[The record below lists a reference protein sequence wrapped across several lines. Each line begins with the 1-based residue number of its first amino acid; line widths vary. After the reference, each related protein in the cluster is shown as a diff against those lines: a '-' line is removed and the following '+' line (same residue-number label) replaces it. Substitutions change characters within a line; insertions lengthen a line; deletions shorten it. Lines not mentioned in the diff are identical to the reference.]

1 MLVAIRERRSMHMSS
16 KHWGSLALGL
26 AVASPFVVAGCGSDA
41 PPPKTAVAAAPTTT
55 AAATTATAAPKT
67 TSTSESSVAIDDEIL
82 KLCGISADEAF
93 FPFDSS
99 SVQQTSVEPLK
110 EIAKCFTTGPLQ
122 GKAMSIVGH
131 ADPRGDGD
139 YNFALGQKRADSVAS
154 YLKAVGVGQGQVST
168 TTRGAMDATGSDEPT
183 WAKDRRVDIKLA
195 K

>member
-1 MLVAIRERRSMHMSS
+1 MSWNRFFS
-16 KHWGSLALGL
+16 LSLALGL
-26 AVASPFVVAGCGSDA
+26 GSLSFVVVGCGSDA
-41 PPPKTAVAAAPTTT
+41 PPPKSALAAAPTTT
-55 AAATTATAAPKT
+55 AAAATTTAPKT
-67 TSTSESSVAIDDEIL
+67 SSSESSVAIDDEIL

-93 FPFDSS
+93 FPFDSA
-99 SVQQTSVEPLK
+99 SVQQSATKPLK
-110 EIAKCFTTGPLQ
+110 DVAKCFTSGPLK
-122 GKAMSIVGH
+122 GKAMNIVGH

-168 TTRGAMDATGSDEPT
+168 TSRGSMDASGSDEPS

>member
-1 MLVAIRERRSMHMSS
+1 MRWNRHFAL
-16 KHWGSLALGL
+16 SLALGL
-26 AVASPFVVAGCGSDA
+26 ASVSLAVAGCGSDA
-41 PPPKTAVAAAPTTT
+41 PPPKTAAAAPTTAAVPT
-55 AAATTATAAPKT
+55 TAAAATTTAAPKP
-67 TSTSESSVAIDDEIL
+67 TSSSESSVAIDDEIL

-93 FPFDSS
+93 FPFDSA
-99 SVQQTSVEPLK
+99 SVQQSAVKVLQEVAHCFTSGPLK
-110 EIAKCFTTGPLQ
+110 
-122 GKAMSIVGH
+122 GKSMSIVGH

-168 TTRGAMDATGSDEPT
+168 TSRGALDATGNDEPT

>member
-1 MLVAIRERRSMHMSS
+1 MQMSWTHFS
-16 KHWGSLALGL
+16 SLALGL
-26 AVASPFVVAGCGSDA
+26 GSAGLLIVGGVAGCGSDA
-41 PPPKTAVAAAPTTT
+41 PPPKTAVAAVAPTTT
-55 AAATTATAAPKT
+55 AAAAATTAPP
-67 TSTSESSVAIDDEIL
+67 TSNSESSVAIDDEIL

-99 SVQQTSVEPLK
+99 SMEKTSVGPLK
-110 EIAKCFTTGPLQ
+110 DIAKCFTTGPLK
-122 GKAMSIVGH
+122 GKAMSIIGH

-168 TTRGAMDATGSDEPT
+168 TSRGALDATGSDEPT